1 MASSGCSSSRAYCS
15 CSRSCLAVSRA
26 GAAAHVKPA
35 SHAPRCRPCRPERR
49 QSVMSCSRPRGDG
62 TVLRDHAGPPNGSR
76 GGGCRG
82 CEPVVDP
89 TSNPNSN
96 RALEEALI
104 ARRKPG
110 SASWRSRC
118 RTLDVTVTRTRGGV
132 GVGSKGCVQ
141 QADDIAD
148 QEGCDLGSQ
157 LMARLQPDR
166 RVDLGATI

>member
-1 MASSGCSSSRAYCS
+1 MS
-15 CSRSCLAVSRA
+15 CSRS
-26 GAAAHVKPA
+26 
-35 SHAPRCRPCRPERR
+35 
-49 QSVMSCSRPRGDG
+49 RGDG

-89 TSNPNSN
+89 TSTPNSN

-110 SASWRSRC
+110 SASWRSRR

-132 GVGSKGCVQ
+132 GV
-141 QADDIAD
+141 AAMR
-148 QEGCDLGSQ
+148 LSQ
-157 LMARLQPDR
+157 LASEWGLNRCIH
-166 RVDLGATI
+166 T

>member
-1 MASSGCSSSRAYCS
+1 MAYSGCSSSRAYCS

-26 GAAAHVKPA
+26 GAAAHVEPA
-35 SHAPRCRPCRPERR
+35 SHAPRR
-49 QSVMSCSRPRGDG
+49 QSVMSCSRPTGDG

-104 ARRKPG
+104 ARRKAG

-157 LMARLQPDR
+157 LMAGLVPD
-166 RVDLGATI
+166 VV